1 MNSTLGSLEPVDLR
15 TIWPDEA
22 RDFTPWLAQ
31 EENLRRLSDALNLEL
46 ELDRVE
52 VAVGPYSAD
61 IVATDASSNNKVVIE
76 NQLEKTNHDH
86 LGKVLTYAS
95 GLEARILIW
104 IAKKFTEEHRQTFD
118 YLNECTSGRLRLYG
132 VEVEVLRI
140 GNSIPAPHFKLVSTP
155 NDYVAAT
162 HNATAELSDTKRLYL
177 EFWSAFRDFCAAAG
191 TTGGTP
197 LQLRQPWPKSSRKE
211 SGLQE
216 LAAGIHGQIPCQE
229 HPVAD
234 DMDNRWK
241 LGRPVPTGFGVVGS
255 EAKNGYAGI
264 RAWPRHWYGIS
275 IGRSRFDLSLTVKSL
290 HQTLGCELYLR
301 GPTAKQS
308 FKRLKEGQKQIEAAL
323 GPLDWQELPEGQD
336 CRIVDSLKNFDPRNR
351 SEWEKGFSWLKNRA
365 EEFRSVFGPRVK
377 ALPFDGDLE

>member
-1 MNSTLGSLEPVDLR
+1 MPSPLGSLEPVDLR

-22 RDFTPWLAQ
+22 RDFTPWLAK

-61 IVATDASSNNKVVIE
+61 IVATDASSNSKVVIE

-140 GNSIPAPHFKLVSTP
+140 GNSIPAPHFRLVSTP
-155 NDYVAAT
+155 NDYVAAA
-162 HNATAELSDTKRLYL
+162 HNATTELSETKSLYM
-177 EFWSAFRDFCAAAG
+177 EFWSGFRDYCRAQGETFS
-191 TTGGTP
+191 
-197 LQLRQPWPKSSRKE
+197 LQAPRPQHWYTVS
-211 SGLQE
+211 
-216 LAAGIHGQIPCQE
+216 
-229 HPVAD
+229 V
-234 DMDNRWK
+234 
-241 LGRPVPTGFGVVGS
+241 GRTGF
-255 EAKNGYAGI
+255 
-264 RAWPRHWYGIS
+264 S
-275 IGRSRFDLSLTVKSL
+275 ISLTTSTM
-290 HQTLGCELYLR
+290 HNRIGCELNLR

-308 FKRLKEGQKQIEAAL
+308 FKRLKEGQREIEAAL
-323 GPLDWQELPEGQD
+323 GALDWQELPDRQD
-336 CRIVDSLKNFDPRNR
+336 CRIADYLKDFDPKNR
-351 SEWEKGFSWLKNRA
+351 SDWERGFSWLKKRA
-365 EEFRSVFGPRVK
+365 EEFRAVFGPRIRV
-377 ALPFDGDLE
+377 LPINDDLD